1 MKKSASLVALVVALP
16 VSFAAAADLPSRKEP
31 AIAPIVVPSWTGFH
45 VGLNAGGTWGAGGA
59 ANMSTWT
66 AVLANSG
73 L

>member
-59 ANMSTWT
+59 TNMSTWT
-66 AVLANSG
+66 A
-73 L
+73 